1 MNIEEIN
8 NAITALE
15 NGETTFAS
23 CQKLATLYVV
33 RDHLCESPQI
43 ESVDAEIQE
52 ILPTYKS
59 YCSIKAQFQRHQL
72 PPESVP
78 LALSSVCTEIK
89 DLILLIYS
97 NSDME
102 SERAMMTECLKSLW
116 TSLTDR

>member
-1 MNIEEIN
+1 MNLDEIN
-8 NAITALE
+8 NTIATLE
-15 NGETTFAS
+15 SGETTFAS
-23 CQKLATLYVV
+23 CQKLAILYVV

-43 ESVDAEIQE
+43 ESVDAEIRE

-59 YCSIKAQFQRHQL
+59 YCSVKEQFQRHQL

-89 DLILLIYS
+89 ELIFLIYA

-102 SERAMMTECLKSLW
+102 SERAMMIECLRSLW
-116 TSLTDR
+116 TSLADK